1 MFDYLHS
8 CIQATFSAE
17 TCYLMICSLDAN
29 AYKPWQQPPWPRN
42 LAMKHLKLSWLILQN
57 CMQFSTWQYA
67 RNFQASHCLS
77 CLKLMHTSINSRHG
91 VGCFSIVEVMSFENT
106 LSNFPYQSCC
116 RLHYLNHWYLLDRK
130 FYKVA
135 SENLWPSHVHKLWLQ
150 LQLIYLTH
158 ITAYWKEKVQEESL
172 LISGET
178 LNKCRFQSFSVVILI
193 LFHLPSCNYCCLVLL
208 LH

>member
-1 MFDYLHS
+1 
-8 CIQATFSAE
+8 
-17 TCYLMICSLDAN
+17 MICSLDTN

-42 LAMKHLKLSWLILQN
+42 LVMKHLKLSWLILQN

-67 RNFQASHCLS
+67 RNFQVSRCLS

-91 VGCFSIVEVMSFENT
+91 IGCFSIVEVMSFENT
-106 LSNFPYQSCC
+106 LCIFPYQSCC